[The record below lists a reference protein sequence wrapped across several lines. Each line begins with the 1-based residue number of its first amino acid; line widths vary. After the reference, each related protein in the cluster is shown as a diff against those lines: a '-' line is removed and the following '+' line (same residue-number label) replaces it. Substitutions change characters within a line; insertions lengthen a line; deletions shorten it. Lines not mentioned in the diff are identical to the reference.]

1 MKKQVFSVFAA
12 ALLMIPFMGAKA
24 DTVDEGQSTSGT
36 EFYVTF
42 LQGDSDDSGKT
53 DAGALKRFIL
63 SLTITASEDAN
74 VKIENPYYNWDT
86 TATVAAN
93 SKTEIAIFDGVK
105 TDTRILT
112 GTAGSPSAHAN
123 GNARYCYTF
132 NPERVDSSALHVTS
146 DKPISLYASNYKAAT
161 FDATNVLP
169 VKSLQDQY
177 KIVCYTPSD
186 HKDAAGTA
194 SQGSHFAIVAVEDNT
209 IVEYTLTANT
219 YNNKHKKDSVVK
231 TNVLKKGQVWY
242 VWTGKGQLMGFGHQA
257 DLSGTMVKAYD
268 ATTGA
273 AKKIAVF
280 QGNPHTNIPFYK
292 DLPSPQPEKP
302 IGERDHIFSQAMPIA
317 TWGNTFILTT
327 SELRDRDVIR
337 VMAEDDGTEVYLN
350 GDKTKPIHV
359 FDFSKDTK
367 HYWEFEIGVE
377 GVTNGR
383 VAADGNFFAGES
395 FLLQTSCPCAVHEFM
410 VSKKYGKENK
420 SNGDPAMLWINPIE
434 QRIDQITFATYSSKN
449 GTTHHY
455 ANVVT
460 TADNADKMTL
470 NDNPIGSEFKFVN
483 NDATIG
489 YKYAK
494 LSLGTTAGSHTL
506 KGDAD
511 KGFIAHVYGCTGNES
526 YGYNAGGSTKPLD
539 ASIEING
546 IEFKPGDKNVVCG
559 DDKVDF
565 GCKLNF
571 QHDSIYWFFGDGKD
585 TVSKPDAEI
594 VTHFYDKAEV
604 YQAYVII
611 YRHIDGDATCKTWN
625 RTTRLDFTVNIGNF
639 KVDIKGQKMPE
650 CTKQGDEVD
659 FTIYLDNPA
668 MVSLTSDSAKFTFNK
683 AALDDGFTTSAI
695 SVVGDTMLI
704 VHLPSTAANEK
715 EYGLHL
721 HIGSQCPNSVLDK
734 DMTFKLHFD
743 VTRLCQ
749 RYSNVLGIISDS
761 ITSKGQTLSDF
772 VWYRDGKVM
781 PNEKTSVLVLDENE
795 PKTGEFKVCYVI
807 HEKGQVDYD
816 YCTCPVTFKE
826 DKSQPVFNDQPDS
839 AGIVATYAVGG
850 DKVFV
855 NADYKGKTDIEC
867 YAEWVKVDGKVYKG
881 LKFDIPDGG
890 CTIPAPEENGFYILR
905 VVTDGSRRSFKM
917 IINH

>member
-1 MKKQVFSVFAA
+1 MTPEKQTPELSSVS
-12 ALLMIPFMGAKA
+12 K
-24 DTVDEGQSTSGT
+24 
-36 EFYVTF
+36 
-42 LQGDSDDSGKT
+42 
-53 DAGALKRFIL
+53 
-63 SLTITASEDAN
+63 EDAN
-74 VKIENPYYNWDT
+74 IKIENTYYHWDT
-86 TATVAAN
+86 TTTVTAN
-93 SKTEIAIFDGVK
+93 SKTEVAIFDGVQ

-112 GTAGSPSAHAN
+112 GTAGGVSTHAN

-132 NPERVDSSALHVTS
+132 NPEKVDSSALHVTS

-194 SQGSHFAIVAVEDNT
+194 SQGSHFAIIAAEDNT

-219 YNNKHKKDSVVK
+219 YNNKHKKDSIVK
-231 TNVLKKGQVWY
+231 TDVLKKGQVWY
-242 VWTGKGQLMGFGHQA
+242 VWTGKGSSMGFGHAA

-273 AKKIAVF
+273 ARKIAVF
-280 QGNPHTNIPFYK
+280 QGNPHTNIPFFK
-292 DLPSPQPEKP
+292 DLPSPQPSKP

-350 GDKTKPIHV
+350 GDKENPIHV

-410 VSKKYGKENK
+410 VSKKYGKTNT

-449 GTTHHY
+449 GTTNHY

-460 TADNADKMTL
+460 TADNADKMTW
-470 NDNPIGSEFKFVN
+470 NDNPIGSQFKYVN

-571 QHDSIYWFFGDGKD
+571 QHDSIYWFFGDGTD
-585 TVSKPDAEI
+585 TLSKPDADTI
-594 VTHFYDKAEV
+594 RHFYNQSKV

-611 YRHIDGDATCKTWN
+611 YRHIEGDATCKTWN
-625 RTTRLDFTVNIGNF
+625 RTTRLDFTVNIGNY
-639 KVDIKGQKMPE
+639 KIDIDSVALPYCSKKGDPVKL
-650 CTKQGDEVD
+650 TV
-659 FTIYLDNPA
+659 YLNNPSG
-668 MVSLTSDSAKFTFNK
+668 VSLTSDSVKLTFDAVSK
-683 AALDDGFTTSAI
+683 VAGFDESTI
-695 SVVGDTMLI
+695 QYQGDTLLSFP
-704 VHLPSTAANEK
+704 VPTLADGGVD
-715 EYGLHL
+715 YGLHL
-721 HIGSQCPNSVLDK
+721 HIGSECPKSVLDTVLPF
-734 DMTFKLHFD
+734 TFEYDKTL
-743 VTRLCQ
+743 LAQ
-749 RYSNVLGIISDS
+749 RYNNVLGLIADS
-761 ITSKGQTLSDF
+761 IPTHE
-772 VWYRDGKVM
+772 VWENFYWMKDNQIL
-781 PNEKTSVLVLDENE
+781 PNEKTSVLVIEDNE
-795 PKTGEFKVCYVI
+795 SNNGEYKLCYTVK
-807 HEKGQVDYD
+807 EAGKPDKSK
-816 YCTCPVTFKE
+816 CTCPILFTASTKKHEFA
-826 DKSQPVFNDQPDS
+826 PDTTS
-839 AGIVATYAVGG
+839 LAITASYIVDGQ
-850 DKVFV
+850 KVFV
-855 NADYKGKTDIEC
+855 NADWEGKTDIEC
-867 YAEWVKVDGKVYKG
+867 YAQWITSSGNAYQG

-890 CTIPAPEENGFYILR
+890 CTIPVPAENGFYILR
-905 VVTDGSRRSFKM
+905 VVTDGSKRSFKF